1 MKIQYCSDLHL
12 EFPANENFLKENPI
26 IPTGEILILAGDIML
41 FSKMNNYS
49 EFFDYLSKNFKAVY
63 WLPGNHE
70 YYHSDMKYRIGPFRE
85 EIRHNIFV
93 LNDTVEI
100 IDGVRFI
107 FSTLWSYMGKKVE
120 DEIWRSLNDFRLIL
134 IDRKKFD
141 TDIYNTL
148 HREAIRFH
156 SESLKQKHDGKTVI
170 VTHHVPTLLNYPEQY
185 LGDMLNNAFATEL
198 KSLIEEFQPDY
209 WIYAHHHANIPA
221 FNIGKTTMLTN
232 QMGYVYAKEHLKFNQ
247 TAIFLVETQKK

>member
-1 MKIQYCSDLHL
+1 
-12 EFPANENFLKENPI
+12 
-26 IPTGEILILAGDIML
+26 
-41 FSKMNNYS
+41 
-49 EFFDYLSKNFKAVY
+49 
-63 WLPGNHE
+63 
-70 YYHSDMKYRIGPFRE
+70 MKYRIGPFRE
-85 EIRHNIFV
+85 EIRHNIFL

-107 FSTLWSYMGKKVE
+107 FSTLWSYIGKKVE

-148 HREAIRFH
+148 HREAIRFL
-156 SESLKQKHDGKTVI
+156 SESFKQKHDGKTVI

-247 TAIFLVETQKK
+247 AAIFLVETQKK